1 MPDVDLGPVRQR
13 ERAHRLAGRELGVDR
28 VPQLRALAARLPP
41 VPRHPQAEDP
51 LLGTAALLVAARPA
65 DRRVVAAL
73 VEGRAQGDRL
83 HQPRVLLGAVAERGD
98 ALGHRLGVRGHAQV
112 QAVLLGHLPAEG
124 DHVAELPRG
133 VHVQHR
139 ERDRPRGERLGRQV
153 QHHPGVLADAVEHHG
168 VAERSSRLAQRPDR
182 LSLQRVEDRIRDRP
196 SGRRHSAGSRGHA
209 GILSH
214 PRRLPPPP
222 PDRVGFERVAFVGIR
237 PDHGRRA
244 AHPMRSWGSGAAWTG
259 PDAAPCAL
267 WNSSAH
273 WPSTAAG
280 AGSRAR
286 SWITTGRWL
295 PIRVRIP
302 TPYPMPPQRFVE
314 VLCQL
319 AEDLPP
325 ADRATVGVPGMIR
338 HGRVITTPHYITT
351 GGPHS
356 PVDPD
361 LERAWDHFD
370 AQTALAR
377 GLGIP
382 TRVVNDAE
390 VHGAAVVSGEG
401 LEVVFTLGTG
411 LGCAVF
417 DDGSLAP
424 KIELSRSPVRKG
436 VIYDEWIGDLAR
448 RELGATRW
456 SRRVRKAVDGL
467 RPMFVWDR
475 LYVGGGNAQRLT
487 LDLGDGRHDRP
498 QRGGHLRGHPPVGAG
513 PRQCQPAGRRPAR
526 QPLSPASAPS
536 GSRFGR
542 FNRPNRLPAPA
553 PGAGPTTKVRW
564 WTRPRTPQTRGTPT
578 SRRYRT

>member
-1 MPDVDLGPVRQR
+1 MDRARCGTLCSVEL
-13 ERAHRLAGRELGVDR
+13 ERTLAIDCG
-28 VPQLRALAARLPP
+28 
-41 VPRHPQAEDP
+41 
-51 LLGTAALLVAARPA
+51 
-65 DRRVVAAL
+65 
-73 VEGRAQGDRL
+73 
-83 HQPRVLLGAVAERGD
+83 
-98 ALGHRLGVRGHAQV
+98 
-112 QAVLLGHLPAEG
+112 
-124 DHVAELPRG
+124 
-133 VHVQHR
+133 
-139 ERDRPRGERLGRQV
+139 
-153 QHHPGVLADAVEHHG
+153 
-168 VAERSSRLAQRPDR
+168 
-182 LSLQRVEDRIRDRP
+182 
-196 SGRRHSAGSRGHA
+196 
-209 GILSH
+209 
-214 PRRLPPPP
+214 
-222 PDRVGFERVAFVGIR
+222 
-237 PDHGRRA
+237 
-244 AHPMRSWGSGAAWTG
+244 GSGLKG
-259 PDAAPCAL
+259 SVLDPD
-267 WNSSAH
+267 
-273 WPSTAAG
+273 G
-280 AGSRAR
+280 AMVAD
-286 SWITTGRWL
+286 
-295 PIRVRIP
+295 PVRIP

-390 VHGAAVVSGEG
+390 VHGAAVVSGQG

-448 RELGATRW
+448 RELGAKRW

-487 LDLGDGRHDRP
+487 LDLGADVTIVPNEAGIS
-498 QRGGHLRGHPPVGAG
+498 GGIRLWELGHGSVSQPDDDLR
-513 PRQCQPAGRRPAR
+513 
-526 QPLSPASAPS
+526 AS
-536 GSRFGR
+536 R
-542 FNRPNRLPAPA
+542 
-553 PGAGPTTKVRW
+553 
-564 WTRPRTPQTRGTPT
+564 
-578 SRRYRT
+578 

>member
-1 MPDVDLGPVRQR
+1 MHGHGWGTLCGVEL
-13 ERAHRLAGRELGVDR
+13 ERTLAIDCG
-28 VPQLRALAARLPP
+28 
-41 VPRHPQAEDP
+41 
-51 LLGTAALLVAARPA
+51 
-65 DRRVVAAL
+65 
-73 VEGRAQGDRL
+73 
-83 HQPRVLLGAVAERGD
+83 
-98 ALGHRLGVRGHAQV
+98 
-112 QAVLLGHLPAEG
+112 
-124 DHVAELPRG
+124 
-133 VHVQHR
+133 
-139 ERDRPRGERLGRQV
+139 
-153 QHHPGVLADAVEHHG
+153 
-168 VAERSSRLAQRPDR
+168 
-182 LSLQRVEDRIRDRP
+182 
-196 SGRRHSAGSRGHA
+196 
-209 GILSH
+209 
-214 PRRLPPPP
+214 
-222 PDRVGFERVAFVGIR
+222 
-237 PDHGRRA
+237 
-244 AHPMRSWGSGAAWTG
+244 GSGLKG
-259 PDAAPCAL
+259 SVLD
-267 WNSSAH
+267 H
-273 WPSTAAG
+273 DG
-280 AGSRAR
+280 AMVAD
-286 SWITTGRWL
+286 
-295 PIRVRIP
+295 RVRIP

-370 AQTALAR
+370 AQAALAR

-436 VIYDEWIGDLAR
+436 VIYDEWVGDRAR
-448 RELGATRW
+448 RELGAKRW

-487 LDLGDGRHDRP
+487 LDLGDDVTIVPNDAGIS
-498 QRGGHLRGHPPVGAG
+498 GGIRLWELGHGSVSHPEDDPRSAG
-513 PRQCQPAGRRPAR
+513 SEG
-526 QPLSPASAPS
+526 
-536 GSRFGR
+536 
-542 FNRPNRLPAPA
+542 
-553 PGAGPTTKVRW
+553 
-564 WTRPRTPQTRGTPT
+564 
-578 SRRYRT
+578 